1 MARLVSH
8 GQDGHFEIVNQ
19 LNRGAPLITSR
30 DERERLAELTLLA
43 GERARASAASV
54 SALTYLTAGV
64 ACSRKTRGNA
74 ATPET

>member
-43 GERARASAASV
+43 GERAGDKPAVQVAA
-54 SALTYLTAGV
+54 ALV
-64 ACSRKTRGNA
+64 
-74 ATPET
+74 